1 MTAIPLVHPVI
12 DLSNATRAIDVLVV
26 AGGFEERA
34 FKVLEEAAFHPE
46 AHCVIVRYVNNVLNN
61 RTRFVRY
68 LTEARKKITEER
80 IHVVT
85 LRDTDIIGFSSEF
98 DKVLTYLPR
107 DARAMAVD
115 ISGMPAYLICAVLR
129 MLREHRS
136 RERQTILYTSA
147 LEYTP
152 TKSEYDRLFAGGND
166 EIELVPRSMVLEM
179 GENLVIDAFSGYR
192 SQAGKTCLV
201 VFAGYDAHRTAG
213 VLDAINPALLLL
225 LYGKP
230 GNSELN
236 WRLELSQ
243 RLHKKF
249 ERGRRAAT
257 EVVSTL
263 EVSESLEVLE
273 QYYNFLIDDYD
284 LVLAP
289 ISSKMDTVAAYLFWE
304 RYGEVQLTFPIPI
317 GYNPDHCPQGVST
330 TYELVLEPRR
340 SLFRSQNSGAQ
351 PAPGAPVA

>member
-1 MTAIPLVHPVI
+1 MTAAPLVRPVI
-12 DLSNATRAIDVLVV
+12 DLPSVTRAIDVLIV

-34 FKVLEEAAFHPE
+34 FKVLEEATFHPD
-46 AHCVIVRYVNNVLNN
+46 AHCVIVRYANNVLHN
-61 RTRFVRY
+61 RTRFVGY
-68 LTEARKKITEER
+68 LTEARKKLTEER

-85 LRDTDIIGFSSEF
+85 LRDTDVLGFSSEF
-98 DKVLTYLPR
+98 NKVLAYLPR

-115 ISGMPAYLICAVLR
+115 ISGMPTFLICTVLR
-129 MLREHRS
+129 ILREHRS
-136 RERQTILYTSA
+136 RERQTILYTA
-147 LEYTP
+147 AAEYTP
-152 TKSEYDRLFAGGND
+152 TKVEYDRMFVGTHD
-166 EIELVPRSMVLEM
+166 EIDLVPRSMVLEM

-213 VLDAINPALLLL
+213 VLDAVNPALLLL

-230 GNSELN
+230 GNPTLD

-249 ERGRRAAT
+249 ERGRRTAT
-257 EVVSTL
+257 EIVSTL
-263 EVSESLEVLE
+263 EVSDPLEVLE
-273 QYYNFLIDDYD
+273 NYYNFLIDDYD

-289 ISSKMDTVAAYLFWE
+289 ISSKMHTVAAYLFWE
-304 RYGEVQLTFPIPI
+304 RYGEIQLTFPIPI
-317 GYNPDHCPQGVST
+317 GYDPNHCPQGAST

-340 SLFRSQNSGAQ
+340 SLFRSQDAGVETVDAV
-351 PAPGAPVA
+351 G